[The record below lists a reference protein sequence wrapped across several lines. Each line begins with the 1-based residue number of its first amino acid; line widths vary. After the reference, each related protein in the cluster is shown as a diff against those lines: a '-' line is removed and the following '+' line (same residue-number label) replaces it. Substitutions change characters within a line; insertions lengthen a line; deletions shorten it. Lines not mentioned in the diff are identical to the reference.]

1 MKNKELRFF
10 KMIREY
16 FEIYLPNQ
24 KGVSNHTIKNY
35 KICINQFLDYS
46 KETLNIRLKDFEF
59 KNTTIKL
66 VESFLE
72 YGEEK
77 LKWSIKTRNNKLAAI
92 RSFYKYAANHDITLI
107 DIYLQLMTIPIK
119 SAPKGTII
127 DYFSEEELE
136 LLLKQPNQTKLKD
149 RRNLTMMV
157 TLYDTGARIQ
167 ELLDIKLKDVF
178 LNESPHITLC
188 GKGRKMRLVPIMDK
202 TVKHIR
208 RYLVD
213 YNLSPE
219 DYLFFTIH
227 GGEKTRMNPDTF
239 QKCIDQYCEMAN
251 KVDEKFPKHI
261 YCHMFRH
268 SRAMH
273 LYRNGMPLPLV
284 SEWLGHAQINTTRE
298 FYASADT
305 EMKRKAI
312 NSASSIINLLNTQ
325 TYEYEFDDDELLKKL
340 YSLK

>member
-1 MKNKELRFF
+1 MKNKELKFF
-10 KMIREY
+10 KMIRDY
-16 FEIYLPNQ
+16 FEFYLPSQ
-24 KGVSNHTIKNY
+24 KGASSYTIKNY

-46 KETLNIRLKDFEF
+46 KEDLKIKLKDFEF

-77 LKWSIKTRNNKLAAI
+77 LKWSIKTRNNKLTAI

-119 SAPKGTII
+119 STPKGTII
-127 DYFSEEELE
+127 DYFSEKELE
-136 LLLKQPNQTKLKD
+136 LLLNQPNQNKSKG
-149 RRNLTMMV
+149 RRNLTMMI

-167 ELLDIKLKDVF
+167 ECLDIKLKDVF
-178 LNESPHITLC
+178 LEESPHIILC
-188 GKGRKMRLVPIMDK
+188 GKCRKTRLVPIMGK
-202 TVKHIR
+202 TVNHIK
-208 RYLVD
+208 RYLAD
-213 YNLSPE
+213 YNLNPE
-219 DYLFFTIH
+219 DYLFFTVH
-227 GGEKTRMNPDTF
+227 NGEKTRMNPDTF
-239 QKCIDQYCEMAN
+239 QKCIDQYCKMAN

-273 LYRNGMPLPLV
+273 LYHNGMPLPLI

-312 NSASSIINLLNTQ
+312 NATPSIVNILNNDH
-325 TYEYEFDDDELLKKL
+325 YEFDEDELLKKL